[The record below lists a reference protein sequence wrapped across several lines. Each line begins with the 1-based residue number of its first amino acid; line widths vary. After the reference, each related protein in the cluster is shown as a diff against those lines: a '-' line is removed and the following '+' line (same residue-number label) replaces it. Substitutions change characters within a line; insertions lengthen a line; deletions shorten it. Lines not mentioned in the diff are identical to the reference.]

1 MVSQDYNC
9 QSVALDTINQEETN
23 RHESHCRLRLSPT
36 VKAQGD
42 TSAFTRVV
50 SYQNKYNLKTK
61 GNYNGV
67 VKFREVKHLL
77 NDGTL
82 YTTMSELNRHI

>member
-1 MVSQDYNC
+1 MESQDHNS
-9 QSVALDTINQEETN
+9 QSVALDKINQEEST

-36 VKAQGD
+36 VKAQDD

-67 VKFREVKHLL
+67 VKLR
-77 NDGTL
+77 G
-82 YTTMSELNRHI
+82 